1 MKRIKKMLSIMLAM
15 VMTLAM
21 CSSVFATN
29 NGPTDATKDNYTI
42 TLNGKTSG
50 HTYTAYQVFKGEL
63 ASKDSKLVLSNIKW
77 GDGVKDTA
85 NLVKELAKIAGSDIT
100 EGMTAA
106 QVAEKLQEQADNS
119 DVIKAV
125 TDVIGKAAY
134 LGTPAGTSTEKEN
147 TNNVYTISVKK
158 AGYYFIKD
166 TGVISSNGTATDYIL
181 EVVGD
186 ATVNT
191 KDDVVDLDKE
201 IVSGNDQGVS
211 SNKASI
217 GDDVTYRLKSKV
229 PDHAAYKKYYFIMN
243 DTLSAGLTFNNDVV
257 VKIGDKELVRDTDY
271 YIYEGTNDTSL
282 SANATA
288 TAQSFKIAFA
298 NIKEYEV
305 GANIVV
311 TYSAKLNENAVIGEN
326 GNTNAANLTYSNN
339 PNDSGSGDP
348 DTPDEK
354 PGIPDNDKNVPLG
367 NTPDKVVV
375 TFTTQVAIFKT
386 QNGNTTPLEGAEFTL
401 TGISK
406 QTALATEDVYT
417 SAEDGTWYSLTD
429 GSYTE
434 TAPQTVATMEE
445 AGEGATAGYVV
456 AEDDYTG
463 DDIEVVGDVRYRP
476 YREGDTGTIYKKI
489 EPNAD
494 KYASTTIKYKH
505 ETATTTTVTERAIK
519 MVGTSDEKGQIIF
532 KGLGEGEYLIT
543 ETKTP
548 AGFNTAAPIKVVI
561 KGEVSGTAYQATCKW
576 IHTLFSDGVVV
587 RPLKDDTHEDGIE
600 DEYYVN
606 IVNNSGSTLPSTGGI
621 GTTIFYIIGGILV
634 VGAAILLVTKKRMS
648 KEA

>member
-21 CSSVFATN
+21 CSSVFAAN
-29 NGPTDATKDNYTI
+29 SEPTDATKDSYTI

-50 HTYTAYQVFKGEL
+50 HTYNAYQVFKGEL
-63 ASKDSKLVLSNIKW
+63 ASKDGKLVLSNIEW
-77 GDGVKDTA
+77 GNGVKDTA
-85 NLVKELAKIAGSDIT
+85 NLVKELAGITGSGIT

-106 QVAEKLQEQADNS
+106 QVAEELQKQADNS
-119 DVIKAV
+119 EVIKAV
-125 TDVIGKAAY
+125 TDVIGKEAY
-134 LGTPAGTSTEKEN
+134 LGTSAGASTEGD
-147 TNNVYTISVKK
+147 NNVYTINVTE

-166 TGVISSNGTATDYIL
+166 TGAISSNGTATDYIL
-181 EVVGD
+181 QVVGD
-186 ATVNT
+186 ARIDT

-201 IVSGNDQGVS
+201 IVSGNDQGVD

-217 GDDVTYRLKSKV
+217 GDDVTYRLKSRV
-229 PDHAAYKKYYFIMN
+229 PEHAAYKKYYFIMN
-243 DTLSAGLTFNNDVV
+243 DTLSNGLTFNNDVV
-257 VKIGDKELVRDTDY
+257 VKIGDETLERGVDY
-271 YIYEGTNDTSL
+271 NIYEGSDDTL
-282 SANATA
+282 LAEGATA
-288 TAQSFKIAFA
+288 TAQNFKIAFV
-298 NIKEYEV
+298 NIKDYT
-305 GANIVV
+305 AKTDIVV

-326 GNTNAANLTYSNN
+326 GNTNTANLTYSNN

-348 DTPDEK
+348 DTPDNK
-354 PGIPDNDKNVPLG
+354 PGIPNSDENVPLG
-367 NTPDKVVV
+367 NTPEKVVV
-375 TFTTQVAIFKT
+375 TFTTQIEIFKT
-386 QNGNTTPLEGAEFTL
+386 QNGKTTPLEGAEFTL

-417 SAEDGTWYSLTD
+417 PAEDGTWYSLTD

-445 AGEGATAGYVV
+445 AGAGATAGYVV

-463 DDIEVVGDVRYRP
+463 DDIEVVGDVKYRP
-476 YREGDTGTIYKKI
+476 YREGDTGTIYIKI

-494 KYASTTIKYKH
+494 NYASTTIKYKK

-519 MVGTSDEKGQIIF
+519 MVGRSDENGQIIF
-532 KGLGEGEYLIT
+532 KGLGEGEFIIT

-548 AGFNTAAPIKVVI
+548 AGFNTALPIKVVI

-576 IHTLFSDGVVV
+576 IHTLSSDGVVV
-587 RPLKDDTHEDGIE
+587 RPLEDDTHKDNIE

>member
-21 CSSVFATN
+21 CSSVFATTGG
-29 NGPTDATKDNYTI
+29 GPTDATKDSYTI

-50 HTYTAYQVFKGEL
+50 HTYNAYQVFKGEL
-63 ASKDSKLVLSNIKW
+63 AKKGEDLVLSNIDW
-77 GDGVKDTA
+77 GNGVKDTA
-85 NLVKELAKIAGSDIT
+85 NLVKELAGITGSGIT
-100 EGMTAA
+100 ENMTAA
-106 QVAEKLQEQADNS
+106 EVAKKLQEQNDNS
-119 DVIKAV
+119 EVIKAV

-134 LGTPAGTSTEKEN
+134 LGTSAGASSEG
-147 TNNVYTISVKK
+147 TNNVYTISVAE

-166 TGVISSNGTATDYIL
+166 TGSLSTNGTATDYIL

-186 ATVNT
+186 AKIDT
-191 KDDVVDLDKE
+191 KDDVVNLDKE
-201 IVSGNDQGVS
+201 IVSGNDQGVD

-243 DTLSAGLTFNNDVV
+243 DTLSDGLTFNNDVV
-257 VKIGDKELVRDTDY
+257 VKIGNQTLTRGTDY
-271 YIYEGTNDTSL
+271 YIYEGANNDL
-282 SANATA
+282 LAENATA
-288 TAQSFKIAFA
+288 TAHSFKIAFS
-298 NIKEYEV
+298 NIKNYTA
-305 GANIVV
+305 GTDIIV

-326 GNTNAANLTYSNN
+326 GNTNTANLTYSNN
-339 PNDSGSGDP
+339 PNDSGSGEP
-348 DTPDEK
+348 DTPDQK
-354 PGIPDNDKNVPLG
+354 PGIPDSSKNVPLG
-367 NTPDKVVV
+367 NTPEEVVV
-375 TFTTQVAIFKT
+375 TFTTQIEIFKT
-386 QNGNTTPLEGAEFTL
+386 QNGNTVSLNGAEFTL

-406 QTALATEDVYT
+406 QTALETKDVYT
-417 SAEDGTWYSLTD
+417 RAEDGTWYSLTD

-445 AGEGATAGYVV
+445 AGAGAKAGYVV
-456 AEDDYTG
+456 AENDYTG
-463 DDIEVVGDVRYRP
+463 DDIEVVGSTKYRP
-476 YREGDTGTIYKKI
+476 YREGDSGKIYIKI
-489 EPNAD
+489 EPNTGN
-494 KYASTTIKYKH
+494 YASTTIKYKKD
-505 ETATTTTVTERAIK
+505 TATTTTVTERAIK
-519 MVGTSDEKGQIIF
+519 MIGISDEKGQIIF

-548 AGFNTAAPIKVVI
+548 AGFNTALPIKVVI

-576 IHTLFSDGVVV
+576 DHTLSSEGVVV
-587 RPLKDDTHEDGIE
+587 KPLEDDAHKDNIE

>member
-63 ASKDSKLVLSNIKW
+63 ASKDSKLVLSNIEW
-77 GDGVKDTA
+77 GNGVIKDTA
-85 NLVKELAKIAGSDIT
+85 NLVKELAGIKDSGIT

-106 QVAEKLQEQADNS
+106 QVAEKLQKQADNS

-125 TDVIGKAAY
+125 TDVIGKAEY
-134 LGTPAGTSTEKEN
+134 LGTSAGTSAEGV
-147 TNNVYTISVKK
+147 NNVYTISVKE

-166 TGVISSNGTATDYIL
+166 TGAISSNGTATDYIL
-181 EVVGD
+181 QVVGD
-186 ATVNT
+186 AIVNT

-257 VKIGDKELVRDTDY
+257 VKIGGQTLTRGTDY
-271 YIYEGTNDTSL
+271 YIYEGANDDPL
-282 SANATA
+282 AEGATA
-288 TAQSFKIAFA
+288 TSQSFKIAFA
-298 NIKEYEV
+298 NIKAYTA
-305 GANIVV
+305 GTDIVV

-326 GNTNAANLTYSNN
+326 GNTNTANLTYSNN

-348 DTPDEK
+348 DTPDDK
-354 PGIPDNDKNVPLG
+354 PGIPNSDKDVPLG

-375 TFTTQVAIFKT
+375 TFTTQIEIFKT
-386 QNGNTTPLEGAEFTL
+386 QNGTTVPLEGAEFTL

-417 SAEDGTWYSLTD
+417 PAEDGTWYSLTD

-434 TAPQTVATMEE
+434 TAPQTVATMQE
-445 AGEGATAGYVV
+445 AEEGATAGYVV

-476 YREGDTGTIYKKI
+476 YREGDTGTIYIKI

-519 MVGTSDEKGQIIF
+519 MVGTSDKDGKIIF

-576 IHTLFSDGVVV
+576 SHEYSSQGVQVKPLQDG
-587 RPLKDDTHEDGIE
+587 THLDNIE

-648 KEA
+648 KEV